1 MWGRSKS
8 EKIFLNTKTWI
19 VMHQWKHSH
28 TLFVLNMRC
37 VHGGGCWAKVN
48 VNCNAIF
55 NQNYFAYIVF
65 IVIAIGKTRNLKFKL
80 LFISWRSGCDVAT
93 CYFCMQIEG
102 CGVCYQ
108 CAWTLNLFL
117 SGFISSLPQLAW
129 EKRLCCC
136 CIISKSMTLTELRE
150 AMPIIWNSSYSQSLA
165 FISLKQ
171 P

>member
-28 TLFVLNMRC
+28 TLFVLYMRC

-65 IVIAIGKTRNLKFKL
+65 IVIAIGIRESTISHMFTPKCVRLVVPNWSFLGVPDSLSLSRWRLVALILSEHVECFPLIPLIPKL
-80 LFISWRSGCDVAT
+80 VACCWYIDELSSWR
-93 CYFCMQIEG
+93 
-102 CGVCYQ
+102 
-108 CAWTLNLFL
+108 L
-117 SGFISSLPQLAW
+117 SKG
-129 EKRLCCC
+129 KR
-136 CIISKSMTLTELRE
+136 TEAVLVSWRLR
-150 AMPIIWNSSYSQSLA
+150 
-165 FISLKQ
+165 
-171 P
+171 